1 MLSATLK
8 IFQWALDFL
17 RPTLMKLQRL
27 PEVRFG
33 SPEDLSTEPFLTWW
47 HISVMVKVKRGWRGL
62 VESAD
67 LEHGKVILIFEGP
80 DRRSALPLLWQ
91 SLEGP
96 KEYATKQ
103 VAKQPKTI
111 PVVVRSEKD
120 CLSPFA
126 LPAGVA
132 RVTDQSMLIHQ
143 RAFTDLEPGS
153 YKMRLRVQSMG
164 GTWDS
169 QTFILSVPG
178 PDTQNDKFQL
188 SEIG

>member
-1 MLSATLK
+1 M
-8 IFQWALDFL
+8 
-17 RPTLMKLQRL
+17 

-47 HISVMVKVKRGWRGL
+47 HIPVMVKVKRGWRGL

-67 LEHGKVILIFEGP
+67 LEYGKVILIFEGP

-91 SLEGP
+91 SLEGR

-103 VAKQPKTI
+103 VAKKPKTV
-111 PVVVRSEKD
+111 PVVVRSGQD
-120 CLSPFA
+120 CQLPFP

-132 RVTDQSMLIHQ
+132 RVTDQSMVIHR

-153 YKMRLRVQSMG
+153 YKMRLRVQSERRA
-164 GTWDS
+164 WDS
-169 QTFILSVPG
+169 QTYILSVPR
-178 PDTQNDKFQL
+178 PDIKNDQFRL
-188 SEIG
+188 REVGESENLYNRIAE

>member
-1 MLSATLK
+1 M
-8 IFQWALDFL
+8 
-17 RPTLMKLQRL
+17 
-27 PEVRFG
+27 PEVHFG

-47 HISVMVKVKRGWRGL
+47 HIPVMVKVKRGWRGL

-67 LEHGKVILIFEGP
+67 LEHGRVILIFEGP
-80 DRRSALPLLWQ
+80 DGKNALPLLWQ

-103 VAKQPKTI
+103 VAKKTKTV
-111 PVVVRSEKD
+111 PVVARCEKD
-120 CLSPFA
+120 CLSPFK

-132 RVTDQSMLIHQ
+132 RVTHQSMLIHQ

-164 GTWDS
+164 RAWDS
-169 QTFILSVPG
+169 QTFILYVPRT
-178 PDTQNDKFQL
+178 DIKNDQFRL
-188 SEIG
+188 TEIGESENLYNKLAV

>member
-1 MLSATLK
+1 M
-8 IFQWALDFL
+8 
-17 RPTLMKLQRL
+17 

-47 HISVMVKVKRGWRGL
+47 HIPVMVKGKRWWRGL

-67 LEHGKVILIFEGP
+67 LEHGRVILIFEGP
-80 DRRSALPLLWQ
+80 DRNALPLLWQ
-91 SLEGP
+91 SLEGR

-103 VAKQPKTI
+103 VAKKPKTV

-120 CLSPFA
+120 CLYPFT

-164 GTWDS
+164 RAWDS
-169 QTFILSVPG
+169 QTFILYVPRT
-178 PDTQNDKFQL
+178 DIKNDQFRL
-188 SEIG
+188 TEIGESENLYNKLAV